1 MSLTD
6 KAMTRL
12 REMIQS
18 GELPPGSRLPPEQ
31 QLASDLG
38 VGRNIMREAVRAL
51 VAARVL
57 EVRRGNGTFVT
68 SLEPRVL
75 LEGISGAVELLRGD
89 TMLELTEV
97 RRLFETAAT
106 GLAATRISPRQ
117 LADVKDH
124 LDAMRAAADDVE
136 LLNQHDAAFHRAVV
150 AATGNETLSTVLEGI
165 SSRTLRARVWRGLVD
180 ADAAGR
186 TLREHE
192 AIYLALAA
200 GDAIQAQAAALMHIT
215 TTETWLRAHLRDDAD
230 TPTGRTPATRPPW

>member
-1 MSLTD
+1 MSQTD

-12 REMIQS
+12 REMIQL

-31 QLASDLG
+31 ELAAELG

-68 SLEPRVL
+68 SLEPRL
-75 LEGISGAVELLRGD
+75 LLHGISSAVELLRGG

-97 RRLFETAAT
+97 RRLFESAAT
-106 GLAATRISPRQ
+106 GLAATRMSPRQ
-117 LADVKDH
+117 LAEVRDH
-124 LDAMRAAADDVE
+124 LEAMRAAANDVE

-180 ADAAGR
+180 ADAADR

-192 AIYLALAA
+192 AIYEALAA

-215 TTETWLRAHLRDDAD
+215 TTENWLRAHLRDDPD
-230 TPTGRTPATRPPW
+230 TPTGS

>member
-1 MSLTD
+1 MSQTD

-75 LEGISGAVELLRGD
+75 LEGISGAVELLRGE

-97 RRLFETAAT
+97 RRLFESAAT
-106 GLAATRISPRQ
+106 GLAATRISPQQ
-117 LADVKDH
+117 LAEVKGH
-124 LDAMRAAADDVE
+124 LEAMRAAADDVE

-165 SSRTLRARVWRGLVD
+165 SSRTVRARVWRGLVD

-192 AIYLALAA
+192 AIYMALAA

-215 TTETWLRAHLRDDAD
+215 TTETWLRAHLRDHPDDAL
-230 TPTGRTPATRPPW
+230 TGS

>member
-1 MSLTD
+1 MSQTD
-6 KAMTRL
+6 KALTRL

-18 GELPPGSRLPPEQ
+18 GELPPGSQLPPEQ
-31 QLASDLG
+31 ELASELG

-68 SLEPRVL
+68 SLEPRL
-75 LEGISGAVELLRGD
+75 LLQGISSAVELLRGA

-97 RRLFETAAT
+97 RRLFESAAT
-106 GLAATRISPRQ
+106 GLAASRMSPRQ
-117 LADVKDH
+117 LAEVRGH
-124 LDAMRAAADDVE
+124 LEAMRAAANDVE

-150 AATGNETLSTVLEGI
+150 AATGNETLSTVLDGI

-180 ADAAGR
+180 ADAADR

-192 AIYLALAA
+192 AIYDALAA
-200 GDAIQAQAAALMHIT
+200 GDPIRAQAAALMHIT
-215 TTETWLRAHLRDDAD
+215 TTENWLRAHLRDDTD
-230 TPTGRTPATRPPW
+230 LPSGP

>member
-1 MSLTD
+1 MSQTD

-18 GELPPGSRLPPEQ
+18 AELPPGSRLPPEQ
-31 QLASDLG
+31 QLAAELG

-51 VAARVL
+51 VAASVL

-68 SLEPRVL
+68 SLEPRL
-75 LEGISGAVELLRGD
+75 LLQGISSAVELLRGE

-97 RRLFETAAT
+97 RRLFESAAT

-117 LADVKDH
+117 LAEVRGH
-124 LDAMRAAADDVE
+124 LEAMRAAADDVE

-150 AATGNETLSTVLEGI
+150 AATGNETLSTVLDGI

-186 TLREHE
+186 TLLEHE
-192 AIYLALAA
+192 AIYRALAA

-215 TTETWLRAHLRDDAD
+215 TTESWLSAQLRDD
-230 TPTGRTPATRPPW
+230 PGPPAGP

>member
-1 MSLTD
+1 MSQTD

-18 GELPPGSRLPPEQ
+18 GELPPGSKLPPEQ

-38 VGRNIMREAVRAL
+38 VGRNIMREAVRVL

-117 LADVKDH
+117 LAEVKGH
-124 LDAMRAAADDVE
+124 LEAMRAAADDVE

-192 AIYLALAA
+192 AIYMALAA

-215 TTETWLRAHLRDDAD
+215 TTETWLRAHLRDNPEDALA
-230 TPTGRTPATRPPW
+230 GS

>member
-1 MSLTD
+1 MSQTD

-18 GELPPGSRLPPEQ
+18 GELPPGSKLPPEQ

-75 LEGISGAVELLRGD
+75 LDGISAAVELLRGE

-97 RRLFETAAT
+97 RRLFESAAT
-106 GLAATRISPRQ
+106 GLAASRISPQQ
-117 LADVKDH
+117 LADVRAH
-124 LDAMRAAADDVE
+124 LEAMRAAADDVE

-180 ADAAGR
+180 ADAADR

-192 AIYLALAA
+192 AIYMALVA
-200 GDAIQAQAAALMHIT
+200 GDAIHAQAAALMHIT
-215 TTETWLRAHLRDDAD
+215 TTETWLRAHLRDNPDD
-230 TPTGRTPATRPPW
+230 TLTGS

>member
-12 REMIQS
+12 RELIQS
-18 GELPPGSRLPPEQ
+18 GELPPGTRLPPEQ
-31 QLASDLG
+31 QLATELG

-68 SLEPRVL
+68 SLEPRLL
-75 LEGISGAVELLRGD
+75 LESIGGAVELLQGD

-97 RRLFETAAT
+97 RRLFEPAAT
-106 GLAATRISPRQ
+106 ALAATRITPQQ
-117 LADVKDH
+117 LAVVQGH
-124 LDAMRAAADDVE
+124 LEAMRAAADDVE

-165 SSRTLRARVWRGLVD
+165 SSRTVRARVWRGLVD
-180 ADAAGR
+180 ADAAGQ

-200 GDAIQAQAAALMHIT
+200 GDAIQAQAAALMHII
-215 TTETWLRAHLRDDAD
+215 TTESWLRLHLAEER
-230 TPTGRTPATRPPW
+230 

>member
-1 MSLTD
+1 MSQTD

-31 QLASDLG
+31 QLASELG

-97 RRLFETAAT
+97 RRLFEAAAT

-117 LADVKDH
+117 LAEVRGH
-124 LDAMRAAADDVE
+124 LEAMRTAADDVE

-150 AATGNETLSTVLEGI
+150 AATGNETLLTVLEGI
-165 SSRTLRARVWRGLVD
+165 SSRTLRVRVWRGLVD
-180 ADAAGR
+180 ADAADR

-192 AIYLALAA
+192 AIYAALAA
-200 GDAIQAQAAALMHIT
+200 SDAIQAQAAALMHIT
-215 TTETWLRAHLRDDAD
+215 TTETWLRAHLRENPDALSGD
-230 TPTGRTPATRPPW
+230 

>member
-6 KAMTRL
+6 KAMTRI

-18 GELPPGSRLPPEQ
+18 GDLPPGSKLPPEQ
-31 QLASDLG
+31 QLASELG

-51 VAARVL
+51 EAARVL

-106 GLAATRISPRQ
+106 GLAATRITPQQ
-117 LADVKDH
+117 LADVKGH
-124 LDAMRAAADDVE
+124 LEAMRAAADDVE

-192 AIYLALAA
+192 AIYVALAA

-215 TTETWLRAHLRDDAD
+215 TTETWLRAHLQEDPDALD
-230 TPTGRTPATRPPW
+230 GA

>member
-1 MSLTD
+1 MSLTE

-12 REMIQS
+12 RELIQS
-18 GELPPGSRLPPEQ
+18 GELPPGSKLPPEQ
-31 QLASDLG
+31 QLAADLG

-68 SLEPRVL
+68 SLQPRVL
-75 LEGISGAVELLRGD
+75 LEGIGGAVELLQGD

-106 GLAATRISPRQ
+106 GLAATRISPQQ
-117 LADVKDH
+117 LAEVKGH
-124 LDAMRAAADDVE
+124 LEAMRAAADDVE

-192 AIYLALAA
+192 AIYMALAA

-215 TTETWLRAHLRDDAD
+215 TTETWLRAHLRDE
-230 TPTGRTPATRPPW
+230 R

>member
-6 KAMTRL
+6 RAMARL
-12 REMIQS
+12 RELIQS
-18 GELPPGSRLPPEQ
+18 GELPPGSRLPPEN
-31 QLASDLG
+31 QLAADLG

-68 SLEPRVL
+68 SLEPRIL
-75 LEGISGAVELLRGD
+75 LEGISGAVELLQGD

-97 RRLFETAAT
+97 RRLFEPAAT
-106 GLAATRISPRQ
+106 GLAATRISADQ
-117 LADVKDH
+117 LAEVKGH
-124 LDAMRAAADDVE
+124 LEAMRAAADDVE
-136 LLNQHDAAFHRAVV
+136 LLNKHDAAFHSAVV
-150 AATGNETLSTVLEGI
+150 AATGNETLSTVLDGI
-165 SSRTLRARVWRGLVD
+165 SSRTVRARVWRGLID

-192 AIYLALAA
+192 AIYLALVA

-215 TTETWLRAHLRDDAD
+215 TTETWLRAHLRED
-230 TPTGRTPATRPPW
+230 R